1 MRNVSKPQK
10 RFLPAAL
17 IRNRRMHRIQQHIIA
32 LFILTLLIAF
42 FLIGNNIITFA
53 GAKSNQNLHKY
64 YTSIQLQKGD
74 SLWSLASEYAPE
86 GIISRKKFISEV
98 CRINGISENNT
109 LHSGDYLVIS
119 YYSSGYPQKEMNKE
133 AHIR

>member
-1 MRNVSKPQK
+1 MRNVNKPQK
-10 RFLPAAL
+10 RSLPAAL
-17 IRNRRMHRIQQHIIA
+17 IKNRRMHRIQQHIIT

-42 FLIGNNIITFA
+42 FLIGNSIITFA
-53 GAKSNQNLHKY
+53 GAKSNRDLHKY

-74 SLWSLASEYAPE
+74 SLWSLASEYAPK
-86 GIISRKKFISEV
+86 GIISRKEFISEV

-119 YYSSGYPQKEMNKE
+119 YYSSGYPQEEMTKE
-133 AHIR
+133 AHMW